1 VIEQKTWIIVRYG
14 ETDQM
19 GYVHHSNY
27 VLYLEE
33 ARFDLFTSHGLDVAA
48 LEQEGIILP
57 VVSMEIRYVLPL
69 HFGDQI
75 TVETRLKTDN
85 KFKLELK
92 YRILNQD
99 QKLVAK
105 ANTALVFVESKSGKL
120 IPGFHK
126 YLDPLTLKEEMI
138 S

>member
-1 VIEQKTWIIVRYG
+1 MIEHQTSIIVRYG

-27 VLYLEE
+27 AHYLEE
-33 ARFDLFTSHGLDVAA
+33 ARFDLFISHGLDIAA

-57 VVSMEIRYVLPL
+57 VVSMEIRYVMPL

-75 TVETRLKTDN
+75 RVDTSLKTDT

-92 YRILNQD
+92 YRIINQD

-105 ANTALVFVESKSGKL
+105 AKTALVFVDRESGKL
-120 IPGFHK
+120 IPGFQK
-126 YLDPLTLKEEMI
+126 YLEPLIFKEEM
-138 S
+138 SK

>member
-1 VIEQKTWIIVRYG
+1 VIEHQTSIIVRYG
-14 ETDQM
+14 DT
-19 GYVHHSNY
+19 
-27 VLYLEE
+27 
-33 ARFDLFTSHGLDVAA
+33 
-48 LEQEGIILP
+48 
-57 VVSMEIRYVLPL
+57 
-69 HFGDQI
+69 DQI
-75 TVETRLKTDN
+75 TVETRLTTGN

-105 ANTALVFVESKSGKL
+105 ANTALVFVERKSGKL

-126 YLDPLTLKEEMI
+126 YLDPLTLKEEAI

>member
-1 VIEQKTWIIVRYG
+1 VYEHQTSIIVRYG

-27 VLYLEE
+27 APYLEE
-33 ARFDLFTSHGLDVAA
+33 ARFDLFTSHGLDVVA
-48 LEQEGIILP
+48 LEQEEIILP

-75 TVETRLKTDN
+75 TMKTRLKSDN

-105 ANTALVFVESKSGKL
+105 ANTALVFVERKSGKL
-120 IPGFHK
+120 IPEFHK

>member
-1 VIEQKTWIIVRYG
+1 
-14 ETDQM
+14 M

-27 VLYLEE
+27 ALYMEE
-33 ARFDLFTSHGLDVAA
+33 ARFDLFTSHGLDLAA
-48 LEQEGIILP
+48 LEKEGIILP

-75 TVETRLKTDN
+75 TVVTRLKTDN

-105 ANTALVFVESKSGKL
+105 ANTALVFVDRESGKL

-126 YLDPLTLKEEMI
+126 YLDPLTFKEEMI

>member
-1 VIEQKTWIIVRYG
+1 MIKHQTLVIVRYG

-27 VLYLEE
+27 ALYLEE
-33 ARFDLFTSHGLDVAA
+33 ARMDLFSSHGLDVAA
-48 LEQEGIILP
+48 LEKEGIILP
-57 VVSMEIRYVLPL
+57 VVGMEIRYVRPL
-69 HFGDQI
+69 HFGDQL
-75 TVETRLKTDN
+75 TVETILKNDN

-92 YRILNQD
+92 YKILNQN

-105 ANTALVFVESKSGKL
+105 ATTALVFVDRESGKL

-126 YLDPLTLKEEMI
+126 YLESLIFEEM
-138 S
+138 SS